1 MNSLL
6 KDGLISREIQFSA
19 HDICEELRFARSVSG
34 STSGSTLASVNSVC
48 DNNLLKR
55 PGSGK
60 KSRKGGN
67 DPGFVILN
75 RSHEVLSCWSFPP
88 FGKES
93 QDRQHAKE
101 VAMLSETNLEA
112 LQYKQMNKAGIA
124 DQYRRVLSK
133 GVRGHIVCNSCPIMS
148 RSIGDAVSHCSK
160 VGLP

>member
-1 MNSLL
+1 M
-6 KDGLISREIQFSA
+6 
-19 HDICEELRFARSVSG
+19 ARSIRRSTRG
-34 STSGSTLASVNSVC
+34 SMKRLAKSFRTMYFMITSGS
-48 DNNLLKR
+48 DRK
-55 PGSGK
+55 P
-60 KSRKGGN
+60 RKGGN